1 MLAAAQCPEVLFL
14 YLVNCCVINS
24 GKILASHAKVFCR
37 LCERQTMEQVDV
49 NDLSLQISQSREQRA
64 TKSDSQ
70 TVQYGFHL
78 SYHPSENF
86 LFDFIAVQEKTVNFG
101 I

>member
-1 MLAAAQCPEVLFL
+1 MFSDWTAHLLIMYLLAAAQCPEMLFL

-49 NDLSLQISQSREQRA
+49 NDLSLQISQSREQF
-64 TKSDSQ
+64 
-70 TVQYGFHL
+70 FHSFL
-78 SYHPSENF
+78 TYHS
-86 LFDFIAVQEKTVNFG
+86 LMLAYK
-101 I
+101 